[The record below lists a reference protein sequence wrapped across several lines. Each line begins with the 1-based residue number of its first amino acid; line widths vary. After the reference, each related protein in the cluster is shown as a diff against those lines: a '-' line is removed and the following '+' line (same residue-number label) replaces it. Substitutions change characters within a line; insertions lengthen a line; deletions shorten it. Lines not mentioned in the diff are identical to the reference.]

1 MKSKK
6 ITQKTLK
13 KAGLPPE
20 SLVYVGD
27 KIKKEK
33 VRITL
38 FSYNEKDFEEKEC
51 ADIEECLQ
59 FIEKKNNVKWLNI
72 DGVHDTRIIEK
83 IGGLFNIHSLTQED
97 ILNTEQRPK
106 VEEYPEYIYIVFK
119 MIYPDGKGNEL
130 LFEQISIV
138 LGADYVITFQE
149 AEGDVFDPVRDRMR
163 TGKGKVRT
171 MGADYL
177 AYLLMDTL
185 VDNYFIILESFGE
198 KIEDIEE
205 ILLTNPQSGTLHKI
219 HNLKWNLLFMRK
231 SLWPLREAI
240 NNLIRSES
248 ALVKKST
255 FLYLRDLYDH
265 TIRVVDIIETL
276 RDITSGMLEIYLSS
290 ISNKMNEVMKVLT
303 IIATI
308 FIPLTLVAG
317 IYGMNFEF
325 MPELH
330 MKWTYP
336 AVLLFMLGVGV
347 GMVFYFKRKK
357 WL

>member
-1 MKSKK
+1 MTGKAV
-6 ITQKTLK
+6 K
-13 KAGLPPE
+13 KAGLPPG

-33 VRITL
+33 VRIIL
-38 FSYNEKDFEEKEC
+38 FNYDEAGFEEKQCTDIDEC
-51 ADIEECLQ
+51 WDCFQ
-59 FIEKKNNVKWLNI
+59 NKPGVKWLNI
-72 DGVHDTRIIEK
+72 DGVYDPLIIEK
-83 IGGLFNIHSLTQED
+83 IGGRLNIHSLTQED

-119 MIYPDGKGNEL
+119 MIYPSAGGDDL
-130 LFEQISIV
+130 LFEQVSII

-149 AEGDVFDPVRDRMR
+149 TEGDVFDHVRERIR
-163 TGKGKVRT
+163 TGKGKIRT
-171 MGADYL
+171 MGTDYL
-177 AYLLMDTL
+177 AYSLMDAL
-185 VDNYFIILESFGE
+185 VDNYFVILESFGE
-198 KIEDIEE
+198 EIEKIEEV
-205 ILLTNPQSGTLHKI
+205 LLSDPDSKTLHKI
-219 HNLKWNLLFMRK
+219 HNLKWKLLFMRK
-231 SLWPLREAI
+231 SLWPLRDAI

-248 ALVKKST
+248 PLVSKST
-255 FLYLRDLYDH
+255 FLYFRDLYDH

-290 ISNKMNEVMKVLT
+290 VSNKMNEVMKVLT

-308 FIPLTLVAG
+308 FIPLTLVVG

-330 MKWTYP
+330 IKWAYH
-336 AVLLFMLGVGV
+336 AVLLFILGVGI
-347 GMVFYFKRKK
+347 GMVFYFKKRK